1 MRFLKSVF
9 VPVLMLAA
17 LPFVSSNAWAQSA
30 PVAPAAAAPA
40 APVAPAVPTSEAASA
55 FDARLSKELGVNGGL
70 TSDSLAVSAVH
81 TSYSLQSKRSQLE
94 AASANT
100 DKARWGYLPRVTLNA
115 RYTRLSSIGTPLLGS
130 LVAAAPEIPDG
141 PIPAGTQLY
150 KVPLSFPQ
158 ILDQYSVTAGLLV
171 PVSDYFFR
179 VAPAASANEANERA
193 ARFDVDSTARAIA
206 TDARG
211 LYYAWVGAR
220 LTSIVAELSLEQA
233 RAHGEDV
240 KHALDAGTASPADK
254 LRVDSRIADA
264 ERMLE
269 SARHQTLDLE
279 EQIRIARHDSEAATY
294 AIGEDVRGEAVV
306 GSLPDDLR
314 ALVRYALEHRPELQ
328 ALAARSE
335 AAARAVRLERAAY
348 LPRLDLFADA
358 QYANPNQ
365 RYFPQRDEWNA
376 TWDAG
381 AQLTWV
387 VTDAPAA
394 AASTRAAE
402 AQLASLRSEA
412 RALEDRIRR
421 DVSQALQAR
430 LDARSA
436 VRTSKTGLDAA
447 EESYRVRRA
456 LFQNGRATSTEL
468 LDAELELTRARLAA
482 LNAGLELRMS
492 TARLN
497 FAVGEGKPAS

>member
-9 VPVLMLAA
+9 VPVLLLAA
-17 LPFVSSNAWAQSA
+17 TPLFSSSALAQTA
-30 PVAPAAAAPA
+30 PVAT
-40 APVAPAVPTSEAASA
+40 AVPTSEAASA
-55 FDARLSKELGVNGGL
+55 FDARLSKELGVAGGL
-70 TSDSLAVSAVH
+70 TSDALAASAVS
-81 TSYSLQSKRSQLE
+81 TSYSLQSKRLQAD

-100 DKARWGYLPRVTLNA
+100 DKARWGYLPRVTVNA
-115 RYTRLSSIGTPLLGS
+115 RYTRLSRIQPPELGRI
-130 LVAAAPEIPDG
+130 VVTGADVPNG
-141 PIPAGTQLY
+141 PIPDGTQLY
-150 KVPLSFPQ
+150 NFPFTFPQ

-179 VAPAASANEANERA
+179 VAPGAAANEANERA
-193 ARFDVDSTARAIA
+193 ARYEVDSTARAIA

-211 LYYAWVGAR
+211 LYYAWVGAK
-220 LTSIVAELSLEQA
+220 LSIIVAELSLEQS

-254 LRVDSRIADA
+254 LRVDSRIAEA

-269 SARHQTLDLE
+269 SARHSALDLE
-279 EQIRIARHDSEAATY
+279 EQIRIARHDPESASY
-294 AIGEDVRGEAVV
+294 AIGEDVRGEAVA
-306 GSLPDDLR
+306 GNLPDDLR
-314 ALVRYALEHRPELQ
+314 VLVRYALEHRPELS

-335 AAARAVRLERAAY
+335 AASRAVRLERAAY

-358 QYANPNQ
+358 IYANPNQ
-365 RYFPQRDEWNA
+365 RYFPQSDEWKA

-381 AQLTWV
+381 AQLTWT
-387 VTDAPAA
+387 VTDIPAA
-394 AASTRAAE
+394 GASTRAAE
-402 AQLASLRSEA
+402 AQLASLRAEA
-412 RALEDRIRR
+412 RALEDRIRH

-436 VRTSKTGLDAA
+436 VRTSKTGLEAA

-497 FAVGEGKPAS
+497 FAVGEGKPTS